1 MVNEN
6 KRGGRRRPGSH
17 QKRSLL
23 LAVDIGGTKVEAALI
38 NAHGR
43 IIVSARS
50 PMVANH
56 SAHHGLR
63 AVRETIDQVMLHPR
77 VQEIRAIGIAVPGW
91 VDTNSGMV
99 LKAANLPC
107 WRNYPL
113 AAKLENI
120 YGLPARVENDASAA
134 AIAEAKWGAG
144 RRYQDFFYVSLGTG
158 IGTGIVQ
165 NTPAASRPDSSEGGH
180 MTINFRGPRC
190 PCGKRGCVEMYASG
204 KALARRAKSVIAKPG
219 ASKSLLA
226 RLAKENPGGMKAELV
241 GRAAA
246 AGDPLAIKILE
257 EACDHL
263 AVWLG
268 NIIDLLEPEAIVVGG
283 GLGRLISSYAPRIH
297 RSLKQLAIHPR
308 RGHVH
313 IVKAQFGS
321 QSALL
326 GAAALWLRNQHI
338 S

>member
-1 MVNEN
+1 MVNKN
-6 KRGGRRRPGSH
+6 KRDSRRRPGSH
-17 QKRSLL
+17 RKGSLL
-23 LAVDIGGTKVEAALI
+23 LAVDIGGTKVEAGLI
-38 NAHGR
+38 NAQGR
-43 IIVSARS
+43 IIFSGRS
-50 PMVANH
+50 PMMANG
-56 SAHHGLR
+56 SASEGLR
-63 AVRETIDQVMLHPR
+63 AVRETTDQVMLHPR
-77 VQEIRAIGIAVPGW
+77 AREIRAIGIAVPGW
-91 VDTNSGMV
+91 VDGNSGTV

-107 WRNYPL
+107 WHNYPL
-113 AAKLENI
+113 ARKLRDL
-120 YGLPARVENDASAA
+120 YALPICVENDASAA

-144 RRYQDFFYVSLGTG
+144 RRYRDFFYVSLGTG

-204 KALARRAKSVIAKPG
+204 KALARRAKFLIAKPG

-226 RLAKENPGGMKAELV
+226 KLAKENHGGIKAELV

-268 NIIDLLEPEAIVVGG
+268 NIIDLLEPEAIVIGG
-283 GLGRLISSYAPRIH
+283 GLGRLISSYAPRIR
-297 RSLKQLAIHPR
+297 RSLKELAIHPSGGQVR
-308 RGHVH
+308 